1 MKHIL
6 ISGGGG
12 YLGVVLTQHLLKKNY
27 NTIYEAFYFPW
38 LKNNKKKIKNS
49 NRLKIINKKLSEVK
63 NEDFNNIDVVCDLNG
78 ISNDPASDI
87 NSKFTWNINYKERL
101 NFAKIA
107 KQLLTR

>member
-1 MKHIL
+1 M
-6 ISGGGG
+6 
-12 YLGVVLTQHLLKKNY
+12 
-27 NTIYEAFYFPW
+27 
-38 LKNNKKKIKNS
+38 
-49 NRLKIINKKLSEVK
+49 SEVK

-107 KQLLTR
+107 KQSGIKRYIFNSTCSVYGFNKNKVSEKSKLNPISKIIFLKLIF